1 MTETIHLTPGVV
13 LRCIPDSRFKKGA
26 MSIQLLRPMADSESA
41 LNALLPAVLLRG
53 TEQSPDLRAITER
66 LDSLYGASIGALVRR
81 IGNVQTVGFYLSF
94 MEDRFALDGD
104 EILAPM
110 IAFAE
115 EALLRPRLEKGLL
128 DPDFVDSEKKNLIS
142 TIESELNDK
151 RSYAAGQML
160 RRMCRGDSFAVP
172 RLGRVE
178 DVAKITPE
186 SLTEH
191 YRRILENSFAEIFY
205 VGTAAPRRVAEL
217 LMPLARKLALGQ
229 PKLPEQTA
237 FVPQAEPSAFSEEM
251 DIAQS
256 KLSMGFYNGITNREP
271 DFAAM
276 QVFNAVYGAGMTSKL
291 FVHVREKLSLCYY
304 ANSAY
309 YGSKGIVTVSCGID
323 AERYAQA
330 REEILRQLEA
340 VRRGEITA
348 EELEGAKLSL
358 LSSLRGVPD
367 SPGALESFYGTAAVS
382 GMLWDIPEYMER
394 IRAVT
399 AGDVARV
406 ARSLRLH
413 TEFLLK
419 GVGQ

>member
-1 MTETIHLTPGVV
+1 MIETIQLTPGVV
-13 LRCIPDSRFKKGA
+13 LRCCPDSRFKKGA
-26 MSIQLLRPMADSESA
+26 MSIQLLRPMCDEETAC
-41 LNALLPAVLLRG
+41 NALLPAVLLRG
-53 TEQSPDLRAITER
+53 TERCPDLKSITEA

-81 IGNVQTVGFYLSF
+81 IGDIQTVGFYLSF

-115 EALLRPRLEKGLL
+115 ETLLRPRLEKGLL
-128 DPDFVDSEKKNLIS
+128 SADFVESEKRNLIS

-151 RSYAAGQML
+151 RTYAAGQML
-160 RRMCRGDSFAVP
+160 RQMCQGDSFAVP

-178 DVAKITPE
+178 DVEKITPRT
-186 SLTEH
+186 LTEH
-191 YRRILENSFAEIFY
+191 YHHILQSSPVEVFY
-205 VGTAAPRRVAEL
+205 VGAAQPRQVAAL
-217 LMPLARKLALGQ
+217 LMPLASALALQ
-229 PKLPEQTA
+229 PQPLPEQRV
-237 FVPQAEPSAFSEEM
+237 FIPRAEPSAFSEDM

-256 KLSMGFYNGITNREP
+256 KLSMGFYSGITNTDP

-291 FVHVREKLSLCYY
+291 FVQVREKLSLCYY
-304 ANSAY
+304 VNSAY
-309 YGSKGIVTVSCGID
+309 YGSKGIVTVSSGID
-323 AERYAQA
+323 ADQYERA
-330 REEILRQLEA
+330 RDEILKQLDA
-340 VRRGEITA
+340 CCLGEITA
-348 EELEGAKLSL
+348 EELEGAKLSI
-358 LSSLRGVPD
+358 LSSLRGIPD

-399 AGDVARV
+399 AEDVARV
-406 ARSLRLH
+406 AKQLKLH
-413 TEFLLK
+413 TEFLLR